1 MPVIEEIEKELENSK
16 LDNETKKYFEE
27 LSNFV
32 DWFAVNEKMNE
43 QFQTILLL
51 ILDKLEYLA
60 ELKIL

>member
-1 MPVIEEIEKELENSK
+1 MEVIEEIEKELENSK

-43 QFQTILLL
+43 HFQTILLL
-51 ILDKLEYLA
+51 IIDKLECLA

>member
-1 MPVIEEIEKELENSK
+1 MPVIEEIEQELLESK

-43 QFQTILLL
+43 HFQTILLL
-51 ILDKLEYLA
+51 ILDKLE
-60 ELKIL
+60 

>member
-16 LDNETKKYFEE
+16 LDNQTKKYFEE

-32 DWFAVNEKMNE
+32 DWFSTNEKMNE
-43 QFQTILLL
+43 HFQTDLLL
-51 ILDKLEYLA
+51 ILDKLETLT

>member
-51 ILDKLEYLA
+51 ILYKLEYLA

>member
-16 LDNETKKYFEE
+16 LDNQTTKYFEE

-32 DWFAVNEKMNE
+32 DWFATNEKMNE
-43 QFQTILLL
+43 HFQTDLLL
-51 ILDKLEYLA
+51 ILDKLETLT